1 MTTQDLIDW
10 FGYNHFYVLGYFAVI
25 LVIAII
31 STLVVNQNNIKNVK
45 YVMSTLVYGVT
56 IPGVLAVLL
65 TLYNLLI
72 LGSSLLNVN
81 IVAYF
86 LPIAAMIITL
96 LVLNRKVKMSQ
107 LPGFSKLSSLII
119 MISIAFMIIF
129 VLQRTYFGV
138 LIFGGFTQVLLV
150 FGVLLVILKVAWS
163 KFSK

>member
-1 MTTQDLIDW
+1 MTTQDLINW
-10 FGYNHFYVLGYFAVI
+10 FGINHFYVLGYFAVI

-31 STLVVNQNNIKNVK
+31 SVLIVNQNNIKNVK
-45 YVMSTLVYGVT
+45 YVMSALVYGVT

-72 LGSSLLNVN
+72 IGASLLNVN

-96 LVLNRKVKMSQ
+96 LILNRKVKMTQ
-107 LPGFSKLSSLII
+107 LPGFSRLSSLII
-119 MISIAFMIIF
+119 MISIAFLVIF

-138 LIFGGFTQVLLV
+138 LIFGGFTQVILV
-150 FGVLLVILKVAWS
+150 FAVLLVILKVSWA
-163 KFSK
+163 KFTK